1 MRCNEL
7 EPLVV
12 PFVDGEA
19 SPPDRAHV
27 EAHLNACPPCRARV
41 DAERAAREAV
51 ASRRDQLRD
60 TAPAALRVRCSA
72 LCRASRH
79 ARRWIPLSLAAAAGL
94 VAAVMWAG
102 TTDAGTPVLAA
113 QLTLD
118 HVKCFKFNSQRV
130 TGSPAALG
138 AYWRERYG
146 WPITVPGGE
155 DTGALRLSGVRR
167 CGSSD
172 GRTAHIMYTYK
183 GKPLSLFVARS
194 RPERPRSP
202 RSLHLF
208 GDEAVVWSAG
218 DRTYV
223 LVGDEPRAE
232 MELLAAVFK
241 KDLSSR

>member
-1 MRCNEL
+1 MRCREL

-19 SPPDRAHV
+19 APPDRAHV

-41 DAERAAREAV
+41 EAERSARELVQA
-51 ASRRDQLRD
+51 RRDELRD
-60 TAPAALRVRCSA
+60 HAPDALRARCSA

-79 ARRWIPLSLAAAAGL
+79 ARRWLPISLAAAAGL

-102 TTDAGTPVLAA
+102 TTNAGTPVLAA

-118 HVKCFKFNSQRV
+118 HIKCFKFNSQRV
-130 TGSPAALG
+130 SGSPTSLA

-146 WPITVPGGE
+146 WPIAVPAGAGE
-155 DTGALRLSGVRR
+155 GLQLSGVRR

-172 GRTAHIMYTYK
+172 GQTAHIMYRYN
-183 GKPLSLFVARS
+183 GKPVSLFVARS
-194 RPERPRSP
+194 DPRHPRPARAF
-202 RSLHLF
+202 HMF
-208 GDEAVVWSAG
+208 GDEAVIWSAG

-223 LVGDEPRAE
+223 LVGDEPHGQ
-232 MELLAAVFK
+232 MENLAAVLK
-241 KDLSSR
+241 KEVRTR